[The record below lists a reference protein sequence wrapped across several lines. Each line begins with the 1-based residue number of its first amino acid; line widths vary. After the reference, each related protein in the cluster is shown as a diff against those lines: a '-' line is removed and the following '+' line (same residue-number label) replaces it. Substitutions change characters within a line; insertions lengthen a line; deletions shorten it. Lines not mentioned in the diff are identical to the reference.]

1 MTVEKG
7 KTLVV
12 SVPWPVRLFGDL
24 QYFLG
29 LPAITLALDLRTAV
43 AATPR
48 SDGRFTV
55 SAAWIP
61 EPLSFEPGEAAKT
74 FPQMPALSRALRAVQ
89 PGKEKL
95 PERAAYCA
103 RQDGCDFHVISRAP
117 WTDALPDSPALL
129 AAWTVALLSLDAQL
143 ADLSGNE
150 TAEVACRAYRDE
162 PPAARWI
169 PETYACILGGMLFL
183 EPCTDSGALS
193 AAKPAKVAPI
203 DRALPG
209 IVSCYAGPDGKGLD
223 RYAQA
228 VRGTLSALSGIVKL
242 QEGFNLRDASADE
255 VIPRLRELPDA
266 DAGVVYAHLAMRD
279 LCRQAFELLESEYGI
294 DDDRLVEMMDKQ
306 HEMLRDYLGYNVP
319 EIEALIPVAT
329 GGGALGSKI
338 VLGTNSFIA
347 VAPGREKEVISS
359 VKQADGDAV
368 SVAVAPGM
376 RAEMVPMRKFE
387 GLKKS

>member
-1 MTVEKG
+1 MTIEPG

-29 LPAITLALDLRTAV
+29 LPAITLTLDLRTAV

-55 SAAWIP
+55 SAAWTS
-61 EPLSFEPGEAAKT
+61 EPLSFEPGEAAEA
-74 FPQMPALSRALRAVQ
+74 FPQMPALSRALRAVR

-95 PERAAYCA
+95 
-103 RQDGCDFHVISRAP
+103 QDGCDFHVVSRAP
-117 WTDALPDSPALL
+117 WAEALPDSPALL

-162 PPAARWI
+162 PPTARWI

-183 EPCTDSGALS
+183 EPAGPVLS

-209 IVSCYAGPDGKGLD
+209 IVSCYAGPGGKGLD

-242 QEGFNLRDASADE
+242 QEGFNLRDASDDE

-319 EIEALIPVAT
+319 EIEALIPAAT
-329 GGGALGSKI
+329 GGGALGNKI
-338 VLGTNSFIA
+338 VLDTNSFIA

-359 VKQADGDAV
+359 VKQAGGDAV
-368 SVAVAPGM
+368 SVAVATGM
-376 RAEMVPMRKFE
+376 RAEIVPMRKFE
-387 GLKKS
+387 GAKKS

>member
-1 MTVEKG
+1 MTIETG
-7 KTLVV
+7 KTLIA

-29 LPAITLALDLRTAV
+29 LPAITLALDLRTAI

-55 SAAWIP
+55 RAAWIP
-61 EPLSFEPGEAAKT
+61 APLTFDPAEAAKA
-74 FPQMPALSRALRAVQ
+74 FPEMPALSRALRAVA
-89 PGKEKL
+89 PRKEKL
-95 PERAAYCA
+95 QEGY
-103 RQDGCDFHVISRAP
+103 DFHVASRAP

-129 AAWTVALLSLDAQL
+129 AAWTVALLSLDERL
-143 ADLSGNE
+143 ADLSGSE

-162 PPAARWI
+162 PPTARWI
-169 PETYACILGGMLFL
+169 SEAYACMLGGMMFL
-183 EPCTDSGALS
+183 EPGNPTLS
-193 AAKPAKVAPI
+193 LAKPAKVAPI

-209 IVSCYAGPDGKGLD
+209 IVSCYAGAGGKGLD
-223 RYAQA
+223 RHAQA
-228 VRGTLSALSGIVKL
+228 VRDTLSALSGIVKL
-242 QEGFNLRDASADE
+242 QERFSLRDALDDA
-255 VIPRLRELPDA
+255 VIPRLRELPET
-266 DAGVVYAHLAMRD
+266 DAGIVYAHLAMRD

-294 DDDRLVEMMDKQ
+294 DDDRLAEMMDKQ

-329 GGGALGSKI
+329 GGGAISSKI

-359 VKQADGDAV
+359 VKQAGGAAV
-368 SVAVAPGM
+368 SAGVATGM
-376 RAEMVPMRKFE
+376 RAELVPVRSVEGPRKP
-387 GLKKS
+387 